1 MGRSISVR
9 KPLLVFGLLFFFV
22 LGRFPAAA
30 QDQKPMGSGIEL
42 TGRSDKDPP
51 PQVWHVEDA
60 KTKKTVASVDSR
72 WGFTPLPP
80 GQYRVSLLP
89 VGWHPLEIPWGEVTV
104 VAGKTATVNID
115 AGIELVGRSKEDQ
128 PLSQWEVFDLKT
140 QKPVAHVEERWGF
153 TPLPPGQYRVSLLP
167 KGYHTL
173 EIPWGEVTVV
183 AGKTATVNID
193 ARIELVGRSKEDQP
207 LSQWEVFDLKTQK
220 PVAHVE
226 ERWGFTPLPSGQY
239 RVSLL
244 PKGYHT
250 LEISWGEVTVVAGK
264 TATVNIDAGIELV
277 GRSKEDQPLSQWEV
291 FDLKTQKPVAHVE
304 ERWGFTPLP
313 PGQYR
318 VSLLPKGYHTLEIPW
333 GEVTVVAGKTAR
345 VNIDAGIEL
354 AGRSKEDQ
362 PPSQWEAFD
371 LKTQKPVAHVHERW
385 GFTPLPPGQYRVSLL
400 PKGYHTLDLPWG
412 EVTVVAGKTATV
424 NIDAGIEL
432 VGRSPEDRRPSR
444 WEVFDLK
451 TQKPVAHVEERWGFT
466 PLPPGQ
472 YRVNLLPDGYHALE
486 IPWSEVAV
494 VAGKT
499 ARVNIDAGIEL
510 AGRSKEDQPLSQ
522 WEAFD
527 VKTQKPVAHVYER
540 WGFTPLPPGQY
551 RVSLLPVGYHAL
563 ELPWAEVAVV
573 AGKTA
578 RVNIDAGIELAG
590 RSKEDQPLSQWE
602 AFDLKTQKPVAHVY
616 ERWGFTPLPPG
627 QYRVS
632 LLPVGY
638 HALELPWGEVTVV
651 AGKTSNVKI
660 DAGIELVG
668 QAKGDR
674 RPDQWEV
681 LDLKTQK
688 PVAHVYERWGFT
700 PLQPGEYAVSGGPG
714 AFPWAEVKV
723 AQGQVVAVRFPDVP
737 ERLARVMRVGRK
749 TEKELDPVNYKKL
762 EEEIEKAIRRGA
774 AWLKKQDM
782 FGKSPLDLRDV
793 YPTIGILALLH
804 AGEFERDSVLADRCL
819 DYLLRRPLNISA
831 GTYAN
836 ALTAMALRDWDP
848 ARYRQRVFECA
859 QWLVENQGW
868 DQARPMWGYG
878 DAVAGI
884 GAEKKAGE
892 EPAEGL
898 RLEVVRRGLVTKPET
913 YWDNSNSQFAV
924 LGLHSAVH
932 SGIKIPREVWERVE
946 KHFHEKQIADVGTS
960 GGWGYKT
967 FGVNGSMTC
976 AGLASL
982 VVARHHLGLD
992 KSAADPA
999 VVKGLEW
1006 LAGHFTV
1013 EENPGYNSVSAP
1025 HDQYYYL
1032 YGLERVGVL
1041 AGTEFLGDHEWY
1053 PAGAR
1058 CLLAHQAADGSWL
1071 SAKSP
1076 PTADDEG
1083 RKRYLDTCYAILF
1096 LRRATLSLTGMV
1108 PPRPAPMVEKPKP
1121 SILSVRYQ
1129 GKGLPPVLVPAMEL
1143 VLDCSGSMKD
1153 PVEGEPKY
1161 LVARRIM
1168 LQAVDELPEDFQVG
1182 LRVFGHMGFWG
1193 NNPGQPADDD
1203 PRWNTDSELKISI
1216 GSLVDAK
1223 NRRKLIKDWINYVK
1237 PAGATPL
1244 PA

>member
-1 MGRSISVR
+1 MGTSIAVR
-9 KPLLVFGLLFFFV
+9 KPLLVLGLLFFFS
-22 LGRFPAAA
+22 LGRFPAPA
-30 QDQKPMGSGIEL
+30 QDQKPMDSGIEL
-42 TGRSDKDPP
+42 IGRSDKEPP

-60 KTKKTVASVDSR
+60 TTNKKVASVDSR

-89 VGWHPLEIPWGEVTV
+89 VGWHTLEISWGEVTV
-104 VAGKTATVNID
+104 AAGKTARLNID
-115 AGIELVGRSKEDQ
+115 AGIELAGRSKEDQ

-167 KGYHTL
+167 VGYHAL
-173 EIPWGEVTVV
+173 EIPWGEVTV
-183 AGKTATVNID
+183 D
-193 ARIELVGRSKEDQP
+193 
-207 LSQWEVFDLKTQK
+207 
-220 PVAHVE
+220 
-226 ERWGFTPLPSGQY
+226 
-239 RVSLL
+239 
-244 PKGYHT
+244 
-250 LEISWGEVTVVAGK
+250 
-264 TATVNIDAGIELV
+264 
-277 GRSKEDQPLSQWEV
+277 
-291 FDLKTQKPVAHVE
+291 
-304 ERWGFTPLP
+304 
-313 PGQYR
+313 
-318 VSLLPKGYHTLEIPW
+318 
-333 GEVTVVAGKTAR
+333 AGKTAR
-345 VNIDAGIEL
+345 VNIDSGIEL
-354 AGRSKEDQ
+354 VGRSKADS
-362 PPSQWEAFD
+362 PLSQWEVLD

-385 GFTPLPPGQYRVSLL
+385 GFTPL
-400 PKGYHTLDLPWG
+400 
-412 EVTVVAGKTATV
+412 
-424 NIDAGIEL
+424 
-432 VGRSPEDRRPSR
+432 
-444 WEVFDLK
+444 
-451 TQKPVAHVEERWGFT
+451 
-466 PLPPGQ
+466 
-472 YRVNLLPDGYHALE
+472 
-486 IPWSEVAV
+486 
-494 VAGKT
+494 
-499 ARVNIDAGIEL
+499 
-510 AGRSKEDQPLSQ
+510 
-522 WEAFD
+522 
-527 VKTQKPVAHVYER
+527 
-540 WGFTPLPPGQY
+540 
-551 RVSLLPVGYHAL
+551 
-563 ELPWAEVAVV
+563 
-573 AGKTA
+573 
-578 RVNIDAGIELAG
+578 
-590 RSKEDQPLSQWE
+590 
-602 AFDLKTQKPVAHVY
+602 
-616 ERWGFTPLPPG
+616 
-627 QYRVS
+627 
-632 LLPVGY
+632 
-638 HALELPWGEVTVV
+638 
-651 AGKTSNVKI
+651 
-660 DAGIELVG
+660 
-668 QAKGDR
+668 
-674 RPDQWEV
+674 
-681 LDLKTQK
+681 
-688 PVAHVYERWGFT
+688 
-700 PLQPGEYAVSGGPG
+700 QPGEYAVSGRPG

-723 AQGQVVAVRFPDVP
+723 AQGQVVAVRIPDVP
-737 ERLARVMRVGRK
+737 ERLARVTRVGRK
-749 TEKELDPVNYKKL
+749 TEKERDPANYKKL

-782 FGKSPLDLRDV
+782 FGKSPLDFRDV

-804 AGEFERDSVLADRCL
+804 AGEFERDPVLADRCL

-848 ARYRQRVFECA
+848 ARYRQRVLECA

-868 DQARPMWGYG
+868 DKARPMWGYG

-884 GAEKKAGE
+884 GDEKKAGE

-898 RLEVVRRGLVTKPET
+898 PLEVVRRGLVTKPET

-946 KHFHEKQIADVGTS
+946 KHFHEKQVADVGTS
-960 GGWGYKT
+960 GGWSYQN

-982 VVARHHLGLD
+982 VVARHHLGMD
-992 KSAADPA
+992 KSAPDPA

-1058 CLLAHQAADGSWL
+1058 YLLAHQAADGSWL
-1071 SAKSP
+1071 STKSP

-1121 SILSVRYQ
+1121 STLAVRYQ
-1129 GKGLPPVLVPAMEL
+1129 GRGLPPVLLPAMEL

-1153 PVEGEPKY
+1153 LVEGEPKY

-1223 NRRKLIKDWINYVK
+1223 NHRKLIKDWINYVK

-1244 PA
+1244 VYSLLQAKADLSGGWPGPKMVNVVTDGMETCGGKLEDVAAAYKNGEMELVVNIVGFGVPAAEEKQLKEIARQAGGKYYDVHTARQLAGALQEAVKTAYMVLEEKNNVEVTRGQVNGNPLSIKPGRHLVRLMGTKSPPVAIEVQAGQKLELTLDSEGQLQSPQK

>member
-1 MGRSISVR
+1 MGTSIAAR
-9 KPLLVFGLLFFFV
+9 KPLLALGLLFFFS

-30 QDQKPMGSGIEL
+30 QDQKPMDSGIEL
-42 TGRSDKDPP
+42 IGRSDKEPP
-51 PQVWHVEDA
+51 PQVWHLEDA
-60 KTKKTVASVDSR
+60 KTKKKVASVDSR

-89 VGWHPLEIPWGEVTV
+89 EGWHALEISWGEVTV
-104 VAGKTATVNID
+104 DAGKTAKVNID
-115 AGIELVGRSKEDQ
+115 AGIELVRRSREDR
-128 PLSQWEVFDLKT
+128 PPFQWKVYDLKN
-140 QKPVAHVEERWGF
+140 QKPLANVE
-153 TPLPPGQYRVSLLP
+153 QS
-167 KGYHTL
+167 
-173 EIPWGEVTVV
+173 
-183 AGKTATVNID
+183 
-193 ARIELVGRSKEDQP
+193 
-207 LSQWEVFDLKTQK
+207 
-220 PVAHVE
+220 
-226 ERWGFTPLPSGQY
+226 
-239 RVSLL
+239 
-244 PKGYHT
+244 
-250 LEISWGEVTVVAGK
+250 
-264 TATVNIDAGIELV
+264 
-277 GRSKEDQPLSQWEV
+277 
-291 FDLKTQKPVAHVE
+291 
-304 ERWGFTPLP
+304 
-313 PGQYR
+313 
-318 VSLLPKGYHTLEIPW
+318 
-333 GEVTVVAGKTAR
+333 
-345 VNIDAGIEL
+345 
-354 AGRSKEDQ
+354 
-362 PPSQWEAFD
+362 
-371 LKTQKPVAHVHERW
+371 
-385 GFTPLPPGQYRVSLL
+385 
-400 PKGYHTLDLPWG
+400 
-412 EVTVVAGKTATV
+412 
-424 NIDAGIEL
+424 
-432 VGRSPEDRRPSR
+432 
-444 WEVFDLK
+444 
-451 TQKPVAHVEERWGFT
+451 
-466 PLPPGQ
+466 
-472 YRVNLLPDGYHALE
+472 
-486 IPWSEVAV
+486 
-494 VAGKT
+494 
-499 ARVNIDAGIEL
+499 
-510 AGRSKEDQPLSQ
+510 
-522 WEAFD
+522 
-527 VKTQKPVAHVYER
+527 

-563 ELPWAEVAVV
+563 EIPWGEVTVA

-578 RVNIDAGIELAG
+578 RLNIDAGIELVG
-590 RSKEDQPLSQWE
+590 QSKEDHPPLQWE
-602 AFDLKTQKPVAHVY
+602 VYDLKTQKPLAHVH
-616 ERWGFTPLPPG
+616 ERWGFTPFPPG

-638 HALELPWGEVTVV
+638 HALEILWGEVTVA
-651 AGKTSNVKI
+651 AGKTVKVNI
-660 DAGIELVG
+660 DSGIELLG
-668 QAKGDR
+668 RSKADR
-674 RPDQWEV
+674 PLSQWEV
-681 LDLKTQK
+681 FDLKTQK
-688 PVAHVYERWGFT
+688 PLAHVHERWGFT
-700 PLQPGEYAVSGGPG
+700 PLPPGEYAVSGGPG

-737 ERLARVMRVGRK
+737 ERLARVTRAGRK

-782 FGKSPLDLRDV
+782 FGKSPLDFRDV

-848 ARYRQRVFECA
+848 ARYRHRVFECA

-868 DQARPMWGYG
+868 DKARPMWGYG
-878 DAVAGI
+878 DTVAGI
-884 GAEKKAGE
+884 GDEKKAGE

-898 RLEVVRRGLVTKPET
+898 PLEVVRRGLVTKPET
-913 YWDNSNSQFAV
+913 YWDNSNSQFAI

-946 KHFHEKQIADVGTS
+946 KHFHEKQVADVGTS
-960 GGWGYKT
+960 GGWSYQT

-982 VVARHHLGLD
+982 VVARHHLGMD
-992 KSAADPA
+992 KSAPDPA

-1058 CLLAHQAADGSWL
+1058 YLLAHQAADGSWL
-1071 SAKSP
+1071 STKSP

-1121 SILSVRYQ
+1121 STLAVRYQ

-1168 LQAVDELPEDFQVG
+1168 HQTVDELPDEFQVG

-1223 NRRKLIKDWINYVK
+1223 NHRKLIKDWINYVK

-1244 PA
+1244 VYSLLQAKADLSGGWPGPKMVNVVTDGMETCGGKLEDVAAAYKNGEMELVVNIVGFGVPAAEEKQLKEIARQAGGKYYDVHTARQLAGALQEAVKTAYMVLEEKNNVEVTRGQVNGNPLSIKPGRYLVRLMGTKSPPVAIEVQAGQKLELTLDSEGQLQSPQK

>member
-1 MGRSISVR
+1 
-9 KPLLVFGLLFFFV
+9 LVFGLLFFFV

-60 KTKKTVASVDSR
+60 TTKKRVASVDSR
-72 WGFTPLPP
+72 GGFTPLPP

-193 ARIELVGRSKEDQP
+193 A
-207 LSQWEVFDLKTQK
+207 
-220 PVAHVE
+220 
-226 ERWGFTPLPSGQY
+226 
-239 RVSLL
+239 
-244 PKGYHT
+244 
-250 LEISWGEVTVVAGK
+250 
-264 TATVNIDAGIELV
+264 
-277 GRSKEDQPLSQWEV
+277 
-291 FDLKTQKPVAHVE
+291 
-304 ERWGFTPLP
+304 
-313 PGQYR
+313 
-318 VSLLPKGYHTLEIPW
+318 
-333 GEVTVVAGKTAR
+333 
-345 VNIDAGIEL
+345 GIEL

-400 PKGYHTLDLPWG
+400 PVGYHALELPWA
-412 EVTVVAGKTATV
+412 EVAVDAGKTANV
-424 NIDAGIEL
+424 KIDAGIEL
-432 VGRSPEDRRPSR
+432 VGRSPEDRRP
-444 WEVFDLK
+444 DL
-451 TQKPVAHVEERWGFT
+451 
-466 PLPPGQ
+466 
-472 YRVNLLPDGYHALE
+472 
-486 IPWSEVAV
+486 
-494 VAGKT
+494 
-499 ARVNIDAGIEL
+499 
-510 AGRSKEDQPLSQ
+510 
-522 WEAFD
+522 
-527 VKTQKPVAHVYER
+527 
-540 WGFTPLPPGQY
+540 
-551 RVSLLPVGYHAL
+551 
-563 ELPWAEVAVV
+563 
-573 AGKTA
+573 
-578 RVNIDAGIELAG
+578 
-590 RSKEDQPLSQWE
+590 
-602 AFDLKTQKPVAHVY
+602 
-616 ERWGFTPLPPG
+616 
-627 QYRVS
+627 
-632 LLPVGY
+632 
-638 HALELPWGEVTVV
+638 
-651 AGKTSNVKI
+651 
-660 DAGIELVG
+660 
-668 QAKGDR
+668 
-674 RPDQWEV
+674 WEV

-723 AQGQVVAVRFPDVP
+723 AQSQVVAVRLPDVP

-749 TEKELDPVNYKKL
+749 TEKERDPANYKKL

-782 FGKSPLDLRDV
+782 FGKSPLDFRDV

-868 DQARPMWGYG
+868 DKARPMWGYG

-884 GAEKKAGE
+884 GDEKKAGE

-898 RLEVVRRGLVTKPET
+898 PLEVVRRGLVTKPET

-946 KHFHEKQIADVGTS
+946 KHFHDMQVADVGTS

-992 KSAADPA
+992 KSAPDPA
-999 VVKGLEW
+999 VVRGLEW
-1006 LAGHFTV
+1006 LAGYFTV

-1058 CLLAHQAADGSWL
+1058 YLLAHQAADGSWL

-1203 PRWNTDSELKISI
+1203 PRWNTDSEMKISI

-1244 PA
+1244 VYSLLQAKADLSGGWPGPKMVNVVTDGMETCGGKLEDVAAAYKNGEMELVVNIVGFGVPAAEEKQLKEIARHAGGKYFDVHTARQLAGALQEAVKTAYLVSDEKSNVEVARGQVNGNLLSIKPGRYLVRLMGTKLPPVAIAVQAGQELELTLDSEGQLQSPQKWSGGGKNSHCTEWH